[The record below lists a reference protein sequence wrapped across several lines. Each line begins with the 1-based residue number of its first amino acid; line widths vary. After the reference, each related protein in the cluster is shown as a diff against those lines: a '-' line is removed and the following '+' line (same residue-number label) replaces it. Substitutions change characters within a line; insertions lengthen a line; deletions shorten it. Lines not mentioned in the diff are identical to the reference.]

1 MKKYFNELNDK
12 EKEKILEKNNK
23 LFEELSDYIYEDK
36 LYCQS
41 EEIEDLFGKDWS
53 SYIAY
58 HDNYSSF
65 YLVIKNWEMFIN
77 NLDRDYLTTE
87 GIELYDYIMNKK
99 NILDNME
106 WGTDNYYN
114 LEEHLE
120 NKSQELL
127 DICESRLHDYEKY
140 HDFEECCYYLLGAN
154 YDNTLENCY
163 IIIDDKG
170 STDYILYEDIAYTKS
185 YE

>member
-1 MKKYFNELNDK
+1 MKKYFKELNDK

-23 LFEELSDYIYEDK
+23 LFEELSNYIYEDK
-36 LYCQS
+36 MYCQS
-41 EEIEDLFGKDWS
+41 EEIEDLFGKDWHR
-53 SYIAY
+53 YIAY
-58 HDNYSSF
+58 YDNYSSF
-65 YLVIKNWEMFIN
+65 YLSIKNWEMFIN

-87 GIELYDYIMNKK
+87 GIELYDYIMSKK

-106 WGTDNYYN
+106 WGTSNYYN

-127 DICESRLHDYEKY
+127 DICESMLHDYENY
-140 HDFEECCYYLLGAN
+140 PDFEECYNYLIDGI
-154 YDNTLENCY
+154 YDNNVEYCY
-163 IIIDDKG
+163 INVDDKG
-170 STDYILYEDIAYTKS
+170 NTDYILYEDISYTKS

>member
-1 MKKYFNELNDK
+1 MKKYFKELNDK

-23 LFEELSDYIYEDK
+23 LFNELSNYIYEDK
-36 LYCQS
+36 MYWQEEDS
-41 EEIEDLFGKDWS
+41 ENMLGKNWHK
-53 SYIAY
+53 YIAY
-58 HDNYSSF
+58 YDNYSSF
-65 YLVIKNWEMFIN
+65 YLRLKDWEMFIN
-77 NLDRDYLTTE
+77 NLDRDYLTIE

-127 DICESRLHDYEKY
+127 DICESMLHEYENY
-140 HDFEECCYYLLGAN
+140 PDFEECYNYLLDTI
-154 YDNTLENCY
+154 YDNTLEDCY
-163 IIIDDKG
+163 IIIDDKE

>member
-1 MKKYFNELNDK
+1 MKKYFKELNDK

-23 LFEELSDYIYEDK
+23 LFNELSNYIYEDNM
-36 LYCQS
+36 YCQS
-41 EEIEDLFGKDWS
+41 EEIEYLFGKDWHR
-53 SYIAY
+53 YIAY
-58 HDNYSSF
+58 YDNYSSF
-65 YLVIKNWEMFIN
+65 YLSLKNWEKFID

-87 GIELYDYIMNKK
+87 GIELYDYIINKK
-99 NILDNME
+99 SILDNME

-127 DICESRLHDYEKY
+127 DICENMLHDYENY
-140 HDFEECCYYLLGAN
+140 PDFEECYNYLLGTT
-154 YDNTLENCY
+154 YDDILENCY

>member
-1 MKKYFNELNDK
+1 MKKYFKELNDK

-23 LFEELSDYIYEDK
+23 LFEELSNYIYEDK
-36 LYCQS
+36 MYCQ
-41 EEIEDLFGKDWS
+41 EEDAENMFGKNWYK
-53 SYIAY
+53 YIDY
-58 HDNYSSF
+58 YDNYSSF
-65 YLVIKNWEMFIN
+65 YLSLKNWEMFIN

-127 DICESRLHDYEKY
+127 DICESMLHEYENY
-140 HDFEECCYYLLGAN
+140 PDLEECYNYLLYST
-154 YDNTLENCY
+154 YDDTLENCY
-163 IIIDDKG
+163 IIIDNKG
-170 STDYILYEDIAYTKS
+170 STGYILYEDIAYTKS

>member
-1 MKKYFNELNDK
+1 MKKYFKELNDK

-23 LFEELSDYIYEDK
+23 LFEELSNYIYEDK
-36 LYCQS
+36 MYCQS
-41 EEIEDLFGKDWS
+41 EYAEDLFGKDWA

-58 HDNYSSF
+58 YDNYSSF
-65 YLVIKNWEMFIN
+65 YLSIKNWEKFID

-87 GIELYDYIMNKK
+87 GIALYDYIMNKK

-120 NKSQELL
+120 KKSQELL
-127 DICESRLHDYEKY
+127 DICESMLHSYEEY
-140 HDFEECCYYLLGAN
+140 PDFEEVYDYILDNFYL
-154 YDNTLENCY
+154 YENCY
-163 IIIDDKG
+163 IKVDKKG
-170 STDYILYEDIAYTKS
+170 KTDYILYKDISYTKS

>member
-1 MKKYFNELNDK
+1 MKKYFNKLNQEEIRK
-12 EKEKILEKNNK
+12 VLEKNEK
-23 LFEELSDYIYEDK
+23 LFDELSQHLYEDK
-36 LYCQS
+36 MYWQKEDS
-41 EEIEDLFGKDWS
+41 ENMLGKNWHK
-53 SYIAY
+53 YIDY
-58 HDNYSSF
+58 YDNYSSF
-65 YLVIKNWEMFIN
+65 YLSLKNWEMFIN

-87 GIELYDYIMNKK
+87 GTELYDYIMNKK

-120 NKSQELL
+120 KKSHELL
-127 DICESRLHDYEKY
+127 DICESMLHEYENY
-140 HDFEECCYYLLGAN
+140 PDFEECYNYLLGTT
-154 YDNTLENCY
+154 YDDTLENCY